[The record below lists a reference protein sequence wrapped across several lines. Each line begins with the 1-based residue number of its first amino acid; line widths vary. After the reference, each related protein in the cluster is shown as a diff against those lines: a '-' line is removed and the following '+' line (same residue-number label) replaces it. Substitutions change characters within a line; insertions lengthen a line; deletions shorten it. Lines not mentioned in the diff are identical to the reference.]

1 MSKKRKPS
9 GDDSSESKRQRTTED
24 DMKKSYQQLFDTTVI
39 PKLKELNFDGSK
51 IWNSS
56 MLNMEERCAFVFV
69 HFNKFHKHKNKGK
82 TSAEVIKR
90 ILKSEMEKNNSWS
103 NTLRETTSHNS

>member
-1 MSKKRKPS
+1 
-9 GDDSSESKRQRTTED
+9 
-24 DMKKSYQQLFDTTVI
+24 MKKSYQQLFIVTVI

-69 HFNKFHKHKNKGK
+69 HFNEFHKHKNKDK
-82 TSAEVIKR
+82 ISHKEIKQ

-103 NTLRETTSHNS
+103 NTLRENTSHNS